1 MSGSESVSPG
11 SGEHLQRNA
20 PYPQDSG
27 PIFAA
32 LPSPGRPHPGNVD
45 SSCLLLLLGPGPGL
59 EVLKD
64 RGSGLSQSL
73 LRCLAKGPG
82 PERRLAPCL
91 VSQVSLLTSFCD
103 KLRAAILGTRGTA
116 LGGAGL
122 GEGFLGKLGGRRKS
136 SPEPAPRGHTR
147 PGVGGGCAGRGGI
160 DPPGWGWGQ

>member
-1 MSGSESVSPG
+1 MSPG
-11 SGEHLQRNA
+11 SGKHLQRNA

-45 SSCLLLLLGPGPGL
+45 SSCLLVLLGPGPGL
-59 EVLKD
+59 AALKD

-91 VSQVSLLTSFCD
+91 VSQVSLLTSCD
-103 KLRAAILGTRGTA
+103 ELTAAILGTRGTA
-116 LGGAGL
+116 LGGVEGVERGLEKDSRGNWEDAGNQAQSPHRGGTL
-122 GEGFLGKLGGRRKS
+122 GL
-136 SPEPAPRGHTR
+136 
-147 PGVGGGCAGRGGI
+147 GRGGAL
-160 DPPGWGWGQ
+160 GEAA